1 MQFSWT
7 PLASWRLPSYN
18 WCYRALCLVG
28 LNSHFPPSPQ
38 ENSPKFVSLLANPV
52 AVLIT
57 WSLSPGYL
65 SWCFLILCLANP
77 KVVNVTSAEGQDY
90 PLSALFSV
98 SELPLVLAEASSK
111 RCACSLHATSDSSS
125 VSTWSVAYHRERGK
139 WSIQGSD
146 IVTDQIFNANPAL
159 HLVYLSMNR
168 VVWLFMAQMSIS
180 VLFSSCYH
188 FFVNPGVYSL

>member
-1 MQFSWT
+1 MLGLIFFLCSLLWGINFYNKWTLQLDFRTDSVQFSWT
-7 PLASWRLPSYN
+7 PLASWRLPSYHC
-18 WCYRALCLVG
+18 CYRARFLVG

-65 SWCFLILCLANP
+65 SWSYLILCLASP

-90 PLSALFSV
+90 LLLSLFSV
-98 SELPLVLAEASSK
+98 SELLLVLTEASSK
-111 RCACSLHATSDSSS
+111 SCACSLHATSDRSS
-125 VSTWSVAYHRERGK
+125 VSTWSVAFHRQRGK

-146 IVTDQIFNANPAL
+146 TVTDQIFNANPAP
-159 HLVYLSMNR
+159 HI
-168 VVWLFMAQMSIS
+168 F
-180 VLFSSCYH
+180 
-188 FFVNPGVYSL
+188 